1 MHLILQAAAVEI
13 AARTAREQVE
23 VVFRLL
29 NRAQKAPQHRP
40 SVAEIGQTFRLRST
54 VRTLF
59 YV

>member
-1 MHLILQAAAVEI
+1 MHLILQAAAVEL

-29 NRAQKAPQHRP
+29 NREQKAPQYRP
-40 SVAEIGQTFRLRST
+40 SVAEIGQIFRLRST

>member
-29 NRAQKAPQHRP
+29 NHGEEPPDHTPLFDAIIQY
-40 SVAEIGQTFRLRST
+40 IRLRA
-54 VRTLF
+54 VIPTLF
-59 YV
+59 NV